1 MAVVSWAEGT
11 DVEGEAVVTGWVSR
25 FAMRDFDGT
34 TEVVAGEDCEGSA
47 LEWDADAT
55 SLWPRVPREEDG
67 AVE

>member
-1 MAVVSWAEGT
+1 
-11 DVEGEAVVTGWVSR
+11 
-25 FAMRDFDGT
+25 MRDFDGT
-34 TEVVAGEDCEGSA
+34 TEVVAGEGCEGSA